1 MYKLSSNTYIARAL
15 IRRECSQAACVA
27 QVYFTRSFR
36 DPALRRRAFTLVEVL
51 VTVSI
56 ISVLI
61 ALVTSGIRGIFAAG
75 KSSMCSNNL
84 RSMGVAAHLYATNNR
99 AAFPAAVIYFQ
110 EASSIRTVAWDF
122 ESTEGGASQPGAL
135 TAYTDHPLNA
145 MQCPEFQTAAS
156 TSQPLTGYNYNT
168 TFIGH
173 EGFYPEVGE
182 DATIQDGWSR
192 VRMGVNAS
200 QQRHGANV
208 AMFADAGYRGGS
220 NKFMRAPGNTVEL
233 NTGMIHAGTNAFCH
247 AGCCNACFLD
257 GHSAAFSTPYKSE
270 FSNAQLLKFVTDF
283 PKNGF
288 LSGDDY
294 AYDPR

>member
-1 MYKLSSNTYIARAL
+1 MSKSRAP
-15 IRRECSQAACVA
+15 IVGHGAVMRG
-27 QVYFTRSFR
+27 
-36 DPALRRRAFTLVEVL
+36 AFTLVELL
-51 VTVSI
+51 VTTSI

-61 ALVTSGIRGIFAAG
+61 ALTTGGIRGVYAAA
-75 KSSMCSNNL
+75 KSSACCNNL
-84 RSMGVAAHLYATNNR
+84 RQMGVAAQMYAANNR

-122 ESTEGGASQPGAL
+122 ESTEGGASKPGAL

-145 MQCPEFQTAAS
+145 MQCPEFQTSSS
-156 TSQPLTGYNYNT
+156 TAQPLTGYNYNT

-182 DATIQDGWSR
+182 DGVMQDGWSR
-192 VRMGVNAS
+192 VRVGLNSSQRRHAAS
-200 QQRHGANV
+200 V
-208 AMFADAGYRGGS
+208 ALFADAGYRGGS

-233 NTGMIHAGTNAFCH
+233 NAGMIHAGTNAFCH

-257 GHSAAFSTPYKSE
+257 GHSGAFSTPYKSE

-288 LSGDDY
+288 LSGDDC